1 MVICL
6 ERGAVLHMAQL
17 MPLSLTVSCFSKIQ
31 IGFTFLVP
39 AYPGSPGKRAVKCVC
54 VCGLVEFDIIG
65 LTEIVI
71 KETEAEHVHA
81 GLLLATGQARLN
93 SQLVTFT

>member
-1 MVICL
+1 
-6 ERGAVLHMAQL
+6 
-17 MPLSLTVSCFSKIQ
+17 
-31 IGFTFLVP
+31 
-39 AYPGSPGKRAVKCVC
+39 VC

-81 GLLLATGQARLN
+81 GRLSATGQARLN